1 MKDGIFEEH
10 WDVIQD
16 EATRE
21 QSKSRLP
28 MFGDEFP
35 KERLGAGR
43 NLGANRACT
52 SKLGRRRLMKL
63 KAGEL
68 SFNVL
73 ESGSGDQRYCVFTT
87 GVDRHAP
94 GTPSLRNFRPI
105 SGASLT
111 TNVAGA
117 NRSHRSRDT
126 RFEIWP
132 WMPSTSLKRYTCADT
147 LWWAILWEER
157 LFSLWHHNGRR
168 GRRDLV

>member
-1 MKDGIFEEH
+1 MRMKDGIFEEH

-21 QSKSRLP
+21 QSKGRLP

-43 NLGANRACT
+43 NLSANRACT

-73 ESGSGDQRYCVFTT
+73 ESGSGEPALLFLHYWGGSARTLERRHFATFDQFPV
-87 GVDRHAP
+87 
-94 GTPSLRNFRPI
+94 
-105 SGASLT
+105 
-111 TNVAGA
+111 
-117 NRSHRSRDT
+117 HR
-126 RFEIWP
+126 
-132 WMPSTSLKRYTCADT
+132 
-147 LWWAILWEER
+147 
-157 LFSLWHHNGRR
+157 
-168 GRRDLV
+168 